1 MDLGRLAVNWLREK
15 GARRIALLAPRVD
28 ESWLRDVEGGQTR
41 VCRCDVGDAGQLATV
56 LTIWRP
62 TAGIAGAIHAAGVL
76 ADAPLQELD
85 DHQLAAVFAVKAQAA
100 NQLLQTLR
108 NHDGRYLIL
117 YSSAA
122 ATLARRSERHALACG
137 YLDGWPSSFPPLMR
151 RKRSLSPGAH
161 GEKAV
166 GRPRR
171 KCWRRSPT
179 AVWAR

>member
-1 MDLGRLAVNWLREK
+1 M
-15 GARRIALLAPRVD
+15 D

-56 LTIWRP
+56 LDDL
-62 TAGIAGAIHAAGVL
+62 AANGGIAGAIHAAGVL

-100 NQLLQTLR
+100 SQLLQTLR

-122 ATLARRSERHALACG
+122 ATLGAPGQKRPCAGLRLRTGWQQFSTLDAPKTLSVARGAWG
-137 YLDGWPSSFPPLMR
+137 
-151 RKRSLSPGAH
+151 KRSGGRAEMLATLASRGMGALSDAEGCWH
-161 GEKAV
+161 WN
-166 GRPRR
+166 RR
-171 KCWRRSPT
+171 
-179 AVWAR
+179 

>member
-1 MDLGRLAVNWLREK
+1 M
-15 GARRIALLAPRVD
+15 D

-56 LTIWRP
+56 LDDL
-62 TAGIAGAIHAAGVL
+62 AANGGIAGAIHAAGVL

-100 NQLLQTLR
+100 SQLLQTLR

-122 ATLARRSERHALACG
+122 ATLGAPGQTPMRWPAATDRLAQQFSTLDAPKTLSVARGAWGESGRAATPEMLATLASRGMGALSDAEGC
-137 YLDGWPSSFPPLMR
+137 WHWNR
-151 RKRSLSPGAH
+151 R
-161 GEKAV
+161 
-166 GRPRR
+166 
-171 KCWRRSPT
+171 
-179 AVWAR
+179 

>member
-1 MDLGRLAVNWLREK
+1 M
-15 GARRIALLAPRVD
+15 D

-56 LTIWRP
+56 LDDL
-62 TAGIAGAIHAAGVL
+62 AANGGIAGAIHAAGVL

-100 NQLLQTLR
+100 SQLLQTLR

-122 ATLARRSERHALACG
+122 ATLGAPGQSAHALACG
-137 YLDGWPSSFPPLMR
+137 YLDGLAQQFSTLDAP
-151 RKRSLSPGAH
+151 KTLSVAWAH

-171 KCWRRSPT
+171 KCWRRSP
-179 AVWAR
+179 AEVWAR